1 MINRRRL
8 EEEFN
13 LDTATE
19 QLIDDIDNMSNTPDI
34 NNADSILAENIRKAN
49 ILLDKVLE
57 ESQREGISAR
67 MAEVG
72 SYLVNAITV
81 AVEKVYT
88 KNFQNSSL
96 QTKYR
101 MLNLKERELEFKLRA
116 LELQIGRPSVQN
128 NVIIADR
135 EAVLKFLRE
144 NREERQK
151 LIEQQTT

>member
-1 MINRRRL
+1 MVINTRRL

-13 LDTATE
+13 LDTAT
-19 QLIDDIDNMSNTPDI
+19 QSIISDIENMSSAPDI
-34 NNADSILAENIRKAN
+34 NEADQILAENIRKAN
-49 ILLDKVLE
+49 VLLDKVLE

-72 SYLVNAITV
+72 SYLVNAVTV

-96 QTKYR
+96 QAKYR
-101 MLNLKERELEFKLRA
+101 MLNLKERELEFKLKA
-116 LELQIGRPSVQN
+116 LELQAGRPSIQN

-135 EAVLKFLRE
+135 EAVLKFLKE

-151 LIEQQTT
+151 LIEQ